1 MATIDW
7 KKIAAPINRTFYQSN
22 KTKQKIVMKKS
33 LSKGYIIFTDGKIIK
48 SFKIKKDG
56 MIFLKKYMSKN

>member
-1 MATIDW
+1 MATKDW

-22 KTKQKIVMKKS
+22 KTKQKIFMKKS

-48 SFKIKKDG
+48 SFKTKSEA
-56 MIFLKKYMSKN
+56 LKFAKSYMRSH